1 MVTHRKSENTEQ
13 ESEGDRLTKDQF
25 EELRRVAISVMQQHA
40 RRAIHAIDFGKS
52 AARKNNFGPEPHDK
66 RFEPVPG
73 NIEVLS
79 KYLKTHEAAKFDN

>member
-13 ESEGDRLTKDQF
+13 ESEEDRPTKDQF

-40 RRAIHAIDFGKS
+40 RRAIQAI
-52 AARKNNFGPEPHDK
+52 EK